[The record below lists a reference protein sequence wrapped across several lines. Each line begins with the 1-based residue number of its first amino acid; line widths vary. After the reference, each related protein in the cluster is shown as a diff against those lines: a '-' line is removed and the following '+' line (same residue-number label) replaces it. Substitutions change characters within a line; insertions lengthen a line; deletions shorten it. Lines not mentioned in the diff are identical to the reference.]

1 MELFFSALI
10 IFCLRLADQSLG
22 TMRNLLVNKSKPLPA
37 ALIGLVESAIWV
49 LAVSEVIKDIYDPFL
64 IGAYAF
70 GFAAG
75 TIIGSYIENVLGVG
89 NVVIRVFCP
98 AESPSIAKTL
108 RDHGYG
114 VTVLNGEGRDGA
126 VNIYWCVVPRRK
138 EREVLSIIS
147 EINPNTYITKDASYP
162 ISISK

>member
-22 TMRNLLVNKSKPLPA
+22 TMRNLLVNKSKPFP

-75 TIIGSYIENVLGVG
+75 TIIGSYIENFLAVG

-98 AESPSIAKTL
+98 AESPSIANTL
-108 RDHGYG
+108 RSR
-114 VTVLNGEGRDGA
+114 LRCNC
-126 VNIYWCVVPRRK
+126 IKWRK
-138 EREVLSIIS
+138 EEMERLIYIGVLYQ
-147 EINPNTYITKDASYP
+147 EEKR
-162 ISISK
+162 KKF

>member
-22 TMRNLLVNKSKPLPA
+22 TMRTLLVNKDKPIYA
-37 ALIGLVESAIWV
+37 ALIGLIESAIWV

-75 TIIGSYIENVLGVG
+75 TFLGSYIENILGVG
-89 NVVIRVFCP
+89 NIVIRVFSP
-98 AESPSIAKTL
+98 AKSPSIAEAL
-108 RDHGYG
+108 RENGHG
-114 VTVLNGEGRDGA
+114 VTVLTGEGRDGP
-126 VNIYWCVVPRRK
+126 VNIYLCVIPRRK
-138 EREVLSIIS
+138 QKSVLNIINK
-147 EINPNTYITKDASYP
+147 INPNTYITKDVSYP
-162 ISISK
+162 ISLTK

>member
-22 TMRNLLVNKSKPLPA
+22 TMRNLLVNKSKPIPA
-37 ALIGLVESAIWV
+37 ALIGLLESAIWV

-70 GFAAG
+70 GFATG
-75 TIIGSYIENVLGVG
+75 TVLGSYIENILGVG
-89 NVVIRVFCP
+89 NVVIRVFSP
-98 AESPSIAKTL
+98 VNSPSIAETL
-108 RDHGYG
+108 RENGYG
-114 VTVLNGEGRDGA
+114 VTVLKGEGRDGA

-138 EREVLSIIS
+138 EKEVLDIIGK
-147 EINPNTYITKDASYP
+147 INPKTYITKDASYP
-162 ISISK
+162 ISLSK